1 MLGPDEF
8 LEGMKLG
15 GKQFVGGTIGG
26 ISGVLGKVTGVLGDT
41 AAKLTMDDEFVAK
54 RRQGRGGV
62 GQGLEGAAKVC
73 VCVCLALREQ
83 PRCVQSYG
91 AGVFSIYIQPMSKI
105 LTMIINLSSYF
116 TGCA

>member
-41 AAKLTMDDEFVAK
+41 AAKLTMDDEFMAK

-73 VCVCLALREQ
+73 VCVCVFEEQ
-83 PRCVQSYG
+83 SHG

-105 LTMIINLSSYF
+105 LTMIII
-116 TGCA
+116 

>member
-1 MLGPDEF
+1 MVQGAVLGPDEF

-41 AAKLTMDDEFVAK
+41 AAKLTMDDEFMAK

-73 VCVCLALREQ
+73 VCVCLKSNRMVLVYFQ
-83 PRCVQSYG
+83 FIYNQCLK
-91 AGVFSIYIQPMSKI
+91 FS
-105 LTMIINLSSYF
+105 L
-116 TGCA
+116 